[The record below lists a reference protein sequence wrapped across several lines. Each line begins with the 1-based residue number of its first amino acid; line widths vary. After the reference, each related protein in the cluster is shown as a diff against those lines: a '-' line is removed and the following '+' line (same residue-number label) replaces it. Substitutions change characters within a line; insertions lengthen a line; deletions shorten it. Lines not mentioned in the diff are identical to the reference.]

1 MGLRT
6 GCIATIWQ
14 VEPKE
19 KYTRVKFSISKKN
32 KNTNAYET
40 DFSGFANFV
49 GQAHAEAAKLKER
62 DRVKLEEF
70 EVTNKY
76 DKEKQTTYTYYSV
89 FKISDPN
96 AGATQSAPQASKAPD
111 TAAEG
116 DADSLP
122 F

>member
-1 MGLRT
+1 MGLKV
-6 GCIATIWQ
+6 GCIATVWQ

-19 KYTRVKFSISKKN
+19 KYTRIKLSTSKKN
-32 KNTNAYET
+32 KDTNAYET

-49 GQAHAEAAKLKER
+49 GQAHTEAAKLKER

-76 DKEKQTTYTYYSV
+76 DKEKKTTYTYYSV

-96 AGATQSAPQASKAPD
+96 AGTAQPAQQASKAPD
-111 TAAEG
+111 EPVQG

>member
-14 VEPKE
+14 VEPKG
-19 KYTRVKFSISKKN
+19 KYTRVKFSTSKKN
-32 KNTNAYET
+32 KDTNTYET

-76 DKEKQTTYTYYSV
+76 DKEKKTTNTYYSV

-96 AGATQSAPQASKAPD
+96 AGTSQPAQQASKAPD
-111 TAAEG
+111 TAVEG
-116 DADSLP
+116 NPDLLP